1 MTSTADTAQHPEVS
15 EISDLTE
22 GLLSPSR
29 AAEVRQHVAECDL
42 CSEVRDSLEEI
53 RDLLGTMP
61 TPEPMPEDI
70 AARIDAALA
79 AEVRP
84 TAPVVDEPVVFF
96 GGKNHR
102 EKKPHRRVAWGAPLQ
117 GDRPTAPVVDEP
129 VVVSRETT
137 TVEDTTT
144 DRATSESASRS
155 IGAPAPSRP
164 AGRSS
169 AATGPGRRPARRRR
183 RAVVL
188 GTAFGAAVIGM
199 SVFFL
204 QSIAPSGD
212 SSKTAADSG
221 VSAAESSAHAYA
233 DGTLESQVQ
242 DLLGGGASQE
252 SPGAKKVPPG
262 ADTKSSSEA
271 VTPDTEGSRSP
282 LKAPAVVVPPC
293 VQQATGRTTP
303 ALALDEGT
311 YQGTD
316 AYLVVLP
323 HPGDPSRVQAY
334 VVAASCVDTAPE
346 SIGQLLLTRSYDR
359 P

>member
-15 EISDLTE
+15 EISDLSE

-29 AAEVRQHVAECDL
+29 AAEVRQHVAGCDL
-42 CSEVRDSLEEI
+42 CSEVRDSLEDV

-61 TPEPMPEDI
+61 APEPMPEDI

-79 AEVRP
+79 AEARP
-84 TAPVVDEPVVFF
+84 TAPVVDEP
-96 GGKNHR
+96 G
-102 EKKPHRRVAWGAPLQ
+102 
-117 GDRPTAPVVDEP
+117 
-129 VVVSRETT
+129 VVSRETT
-137 TVEDTTT
+137 PVEDTTT

-169 AATGPGRRPARRRR
+169 ASTGPGRRPARRRR

-221 VSAAESSAHAYA
+221 VSAAESSGHTYA

-242 DLLGGGASQE
+242 DLLGGRASQE

-262 ADTKSSSEA
+262 ADTKSTSEA
-271 VTPDTEGSRSP
+271 VTPDTEASRSP

-316 AYLVVLP
+316 AYLVVFP
-323 HPGDPSRVQAY
+323 HPNDPSRVQAY

-346 SIGQLLLTRSYDR
+346 STGQLLLTRSYDR

>member
-29 AAEVRQHVAECDL
+29 AAEVRQHVAGCDL

-79 AEVRP
+79 AE
-84 TAPVVDEPVVFF
+84 A
-96 GGKNHR
+96 
-102 EKKPHRRVAWGAPLQ
+102 
-117 GDRPTAPVVDEP
+117 RPTAPVVDEP

-221 VSAAESSAHAYA
+221 VSAAESGAHAYA
-233 DGTLESQVQ
+233 DGSLESQVQ
-242 DLLGGGASQE
+242 DLLGSGASQE

-262 ADTKSSSEA
+262 ADTKSTSEA
-271 VTPDTEGSRSP
+271 VTPDTEASRSP

-311 YQGTD
+311 YQGAD

-323 HPGDPSRVQAY
+323 HPSDPSRVQAY
-334 VVAASCVDTAPE
+334 VVAASCVDAAPE

>member
-79 AEVRP
+79 AEV
-84 TAPVVDEPVVFF
+84 
-96 GGKNHR
+96 
-102 EKKPHRRVAWGAPLQ
+102 
-117 GDRPTAPVVDEP
+117 RPTAPVVDEP

-221 VSAAESSAHAYA
+221 VSAAESSAHAYT

-334 VVAASCVDTAPE
+334 VVAASCVDAAPK

>member
-29 AAEVRQHVAECDL
+29 AAEVRQHVAGCDL

-79 AEVRP
+79 AE
-84 TAPVVDEPVVFF
+84 A
-96 GGKNHR
+96 
-102 EKKPHRRVAWGAPLQ
+102 
-117 GDRPTAPVVDEP
+117 RPTAPVVDEP

-144 DRATSESASRS
+144 DRATSESTSRS

-221 VSAAESSAHAYA
+221 VSAAESGAHAYA

-262 ADTKSSSEA
+262 ADTKPTSEA
-271 VTPDTEGSRSP
+271 VTPDAEASRSP

-323 HPGDPSRVQAY
+323 HPSDPSRVQAY

>member
-29 AAEVRQHVAECDL
+29 AAEVRQHLAGCDL
-42 CSEVRDSLEEI
+42 CAEVQDSLEEI
-53 RDLLGTMP
+53 RGLLGTMP
-61 TPEPMPEDI
+61 APEPMPDDI

-79 AEVRP
+79 AEARP
-84 TAPVVDEPVVFF
+84 AAPTE
-96 GGKNHR
+96 
-102 EKKPHRRVAWGAPLQ
+102 
-117 GDRPTAPVVDEP
+117 DEP

-137 TVEDTTT
+137 TEEDATTSRT
-144 DRATSESASRS
+144 ASGSTSVSGSAT
-155 IGAPAPSRP
+155 APDRP

-169 AATGPGRRPARRRR
+169 AATGPGRRPARRRK

-204 QSIAPSGD
+204 QSVAPSGD
-212 SSKTAADSG
+212 AAKSVTDGG
-221 VSAAESSAHAYA
+221 VSAADSSAPAYA
-233 DGTLESQVQ
+233 DGTLEAQVQ
-242 DLLGGGASQE
+242 DLLGAEASQE
-252 SPGAKKVPPG
+252 SPGVKKVPPE

-271 VTPDTEGSRSP
+271 LTPEAEPSRSP
-282 LKAPAVVVPPC
+282 MKAPVVAVPPC
-293 VQQATGRTTP
+293 VQKATGRTTP

-311 YQGTD
+311 YRGTD

-323 HPGDPSRVQAY
+323 HTSDSSRVQAY
-334 VVAASCVDTAPE
+334 VVASSCVDTAPE
-346 SIGQLLLTRSYDR
+346 SSGQLLLTRSYNR